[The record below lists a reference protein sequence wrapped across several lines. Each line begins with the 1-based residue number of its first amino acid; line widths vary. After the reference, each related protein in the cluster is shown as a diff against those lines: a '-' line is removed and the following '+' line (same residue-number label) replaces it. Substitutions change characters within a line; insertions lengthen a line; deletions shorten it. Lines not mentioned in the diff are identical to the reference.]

1 VLAALL
7 FIIAILATGAA
18 IFQIAAR
25 LGAFGLGVRDV
36 AARNPHVASNIV
48 LTAILWVTWC
58 YLGSKPNKA
67 ADSRHWSRGTLRQEM
82 GHLPTSPALLSEVG
96 SAPPNPLFHSVAN
109 SILSGASA

>member
-48 LTAILWVTWC
+48 LTAILWVAWVLSSRC
-58 YLGSKPNKA
+58 VMRSAGSI
-67 ADSRHWSRGTLRQEM
+67 
-82 GHLPTSPALLSEVG
+82 
-96 SAPPNPLFHSVAN
+96 F
-109 SILSGASA
+109 